1 MANSLMELYGGG
13 MTQPVTNYQIGGAVS
28 KAKIRSAQLG
38 DWARSKDAYLA
49 NIGEIGKLSTWGS
62 ILQTLMDMVV
72 PGSGGLGKAAVES
85 FYTPEEPEGLEFG
98 LETAK
103 KYKDVSDAWK
113 KGTFE
118 RGLASSVSSL
128 MLSDVYKDLGEKA
141 KAGLGNIKENI
152 PVEIFGEQAAR
163 EYGIGS
169 KGFAENVRE
178 RAFADPSMPWLTE
191 DWQTSLGDTD
201 NLWDFLPEAKSVS
214 SVAPYTKAI
223 KRGPP
228 IPKADLVRMYGPD
241 YWMYQKRGGLIDAEI
256 PQYQYGGIMDKNQ
269 LQPEFQ
275 YQSNWGE
282 LPWKGERSMW
292 SRDLTGNGLDEF
304 DGEGEGTPPTT
315 TTTTPPPE
323 RTPGAA
329 GTYDPAGTYGMQRDV
344 FSALTSAGMGE
355 KMLDPEFAKYGKY
368 LPTWAMGYGQKV
380 GGYRTG
386 AQENLMSY
394 VQPQGPAGQSF
405 KETGESKRLSK
416 VGRRQ
421 ATEKFRTQERGVGE
435 EYTKD
440 VIAAAMAAQTAKG
453 GDPFGPPDTGDKV
466 DAPANPA
473 QTHIAQ
479 WTTYNDRRW
488 YWNPDNGWWEDM
500 GPAGG

>member
-275 YQSNWGE
+275 YQSNMGE

-292 SRDLTGNGLDEF
+292 SRDLTGNDLDDF
-304 DGEGEGTPPTT
+304 DDEGEGTPP

-394 VQPQGPAGQSF
+394 VQPQGAAGQTF
-405 KETGESKRLSK
+405 KSAGEAERLRQL
-416 VGRRQ
+416 GRTQ
-421 ATEKFRTQERGVGE
+421 TTEQFRTQERGVGE

-440 VIAAAMAAQTAKG
+440 VLAALTAAETAREK
-453 GDPFGPPDTGDKV
+453 PFEAPEAGDKV
-466 DAPANPA
+466 DPPNPP
-473 QTHIAQ
+473 
-479 WTTYNDRRW
+479 DRRDILYQTKEHNGRKW
-488 YWNPDNGWWEDM
+488 QWNGYEWEDM

>member
-49 NIGEIGKLSTWGS
+49 NIGKIGKVSTWGTL
-62 ILQTLMDMVV
+62 LQTVMDMFL
-72 PGSGGLGKAAVES
+72 PGTGGLGKAAVES
-85 FYTPEEPEGLEFG
+85 LYTPEEPEGLEFG

-118 RGLASSVSSL
+118 RGLASSISSL

-141 KAGLGNIKENI
+141 KAGLGKIKENI

-169 KGFAENVRE
+169 KGFAEGVRE

-191 DWQTSLGDTD
+191 DWQTSLGGTD

-214 SVAPYTKAI
+214 SVAPYT
-223 KRGPP
+223 RGPSGS
-228 IPKADLVRMYGPD
+228 KADLVRMYGPD
-241 YWMYQKRGGLIDAEI
+241 YWMFQGNKKGGGLIGDTT
-256 PQYQYGGIMDKNQ
+256 PQYMHGGIAHN
-269 LQPEFQ
+269 
-275 YQSNWGE
+275 QSNWDE

-292 SRDLTGNGLDEF
+292 SRDLTGNNLDYLA
-304 DGEGEGTPPTT
+304 GEGEGTPPITPPPRTT
-315 TTTTPPPE
+315 RTTPPTPP
-323 RTPGAA
+323 TPGAA
-329 GTYDPAGTYGMQRDV
+329 GTYDPAGTYGKQRDV
-344 FSALTSAGMGE
+344 FGALTAAGMGE

-368 LPTWAMGYGQKV
+368 LPTWAMGYGEKV
-380 GGYRTG
+380 ADYRTG
-386 AQENLMSY
+386 AQGNLMSY
-394 VQPQGPAGQSF
+394 VDPQGPAGYSF
-405 KETGESKRLSK
+405 KGAGESERLKRL
-416 VGRRQ
+416 GRTQ
-421 ATEKFRTQERGVGE
+421 TTEQFRTQERGVGE

-440 VIAAAMAAQTAKG
+440 VLAALTAAETAREK
-453 GDPFGPPDTGDKV
+453 PFEAPEDVNTNPTPPPISAGQGQGPGLTAVSDGH
-466 DAPANPA
+466 N
-473 QTHIAQ
+473 
-479 WTTYNDRRW
+479 W
-488 YWNPDNGWWEDM
+488 YWNGYSWEDQ
-500 GPAGG
+500 GPVGG

>member
-13 MTQPVTNYQIGGAVS
+13 MTQPVTNYQIGGVVS

-49 NIGEIGKLSTWGS
+49 NIGKIGKVSTWGTL
-62 ILQTLMDMVV
+62 LQTVMDMFL
-72 PGSGGLGKAAVES
+72 PGTGGLGKAAVES
-85 FYTPEEPEGLEFG
+85 LYTPEEPEGLEFG

-118 RGLASSVSSL
+118 RGLASSISSL

-141 KAGLGNIKENI
+141 KAGLGKIKENI

-178 RAFADPSMPWLTE
+178 RAFADPRMPWLTE
-191 DWQTSLGDTD
+191 DWQTSLS
-201 NLWDFLPEAKSVS
+201 PEPWGEAGATYWGSGQV
-214 SVAPYTKAI
+214 KA
-223 KRGPP
+223 G
-228 IPKADLVRMYGPD
+228 
-241 YWMYQKRGGLIDAEI
+241 GGLIDAEI

-275 YQSNWGE
+275 YQSNLGE
-282 LPWKGERSMW
+282 LPWKGERRMW

-304 DGEGEGTPPTT
+304 DGEGEGTPPITPLRTT
-315 TTTTPPPE
+315 RTIPPAPP
-323 RTPGAA
+323 TPGAA

-394 VQPQGPAGQSF
+394 VQPQGAAGQTF
-405 KETGESKRLSK
+405 KSAGEAERLRQL
-416 VGRRQ
+416 GRTQ
-421 ATEKFRTQERGVGE
+421 TTEQFRTQERGVGE

-440 VIAAAMAAQTAKG
+440 VLAALTAAETAREK
-453 GDPFGPPDTGDKV
+453 PFEAPEAGDKV
-466 DAPANPA
+466 DPPNPP
-473 QTHIAQ
+473 
-479 WTTYNDRRW
+479 DRRDILYQTKEHNGRKW
-488 YWNPDNGWWEDM
+488 QWNGYEWEDM